1 MHSEKFNNKI
11 NNLKEHNKRLSYN
24 YFTKFETINNLLN
37 VVIKKKELIR
47 GSFGNYN
54 AKTVFIVNF
63 DKTSDKVIDLIR
75 ECYNLDFYLI
85 VYTCSNK
92 DRYKHIEQYL
102 TKNNIPFN
110 SINENSPDINFAH
123 GKLYYNI
130 LLDDRAGLSSAY
142 ESLKECIKY
151 IKQGR

>member
-1 MHSEKFNNKI
+1 MDFYLDTNNCT
-11 NNLKEHNKRLSYN
+11 KRLIEEYKKYKKLIIAYDFDNTVYDFHSNGY
-24 YFTKFETINNLLN
+24 KF
-37 VVIKKKELIR
+37 
-47 GSFGNYN
+47 
-54 AKTVFIVNF
+54 
-63 DKTSDKVIDLIR
+63 DKVIDLIR

>member
-1 MHSEKFNNKI
+1 MDFYLNSDNCT
-11 NNLKEHNKRLSYN
+11 KRLIEEYKKYKKLIVAYDFDNTVYDFHSKGYN
-24 YFTKFETINNLLN
+24 FN
-37 VVIKKKELIR
+37 
-47 GSFGNYN
+47 
-54 AKTVFIVNF
+54 
-63 DKTSDKVIDLIR
+63 KVIDLIR
-75 ECYNLDFYLI
+75 ECYSLDFYLI

>member
-1 MHSEKFNNKI
+1 MDFYLNND
-11 NNLKEHNKRLSYN
+11 NCTKRLINEYEKYKKLIVVYDFDNTVYDFHSKGY
-24 YFTKFETINNLLN
+24 KF
-37 VVIKKKELIR
+37 
-47 GSFGNYN
+47 
-54 AKTVFIVNF
+54 
-63 DKTSDKVIDLIR
+63 DKVIDLIR

-92 DRYKHIEQYL
+92 DRYKYIEQYL
-102 TKNNIPFN
+102 IKNNIPFD